1 MEYEEVNVTINLT
14 FYLLTMTH
22 LYLSLK
28 LLLMFYIKE
37 MKRGKFR
44 KQKIF
49 RTVLLVRAVCKN
61 FTELANYMPNC
72 TCNCD
77 DANKFLQRNRFGHC
91 FQVMS
96 PVF

>member
-49 RTVLLVRAVCKN
+49 RTVLLVRAVCKDKE
-61 FTELANYMPNC
+61 FHGVGQLHAQLYVQ
-72 TCNCD
+72 
-77 DANKFLQRNRFGHC
+77 L
-91 FQVMS
+91 
-96 PVF
+96 

>member
-22 LYLSLK
+22 LYPSLK

-49 RTVLLVRAVCKN
+49 RTVLLVRAVCKDKE
-61 FTELANYMPNC
+61 FCEVGQLHAQLHMQ
-72 TCNCD
+72 
-77 DANKFLQRNRFGHC
+77 L
-91 FQVMS
+91 
-96 PVF
+96 